1 MFPRPRFLTSE
12 LAQKFVRCF
21 TSVVTGLLLSVFS
34 TSPATAQEHR
44 AHSANSIPEPPS
56 LLNTQASLLTW
67 TKFPALLP
75 AGRGERGAAVFRSPN
90 SNTSDLSI
98 IGPDITKP
106 WVVLPKNDG
115 KWTVKQPDTEVGG
128 YHLLFVKDESASE
141 IRTASTLWMFQS
153 KPQSPENMLAK
164 GRPGLEI
171 QPLKLPQFGG
181 FREGQSGE
189 FLIRFDGLPV
199 AGASLSI
206 DTENGSH
213 ETTLADGNGVARI
226 LFPRDFDATA
236 IEKEG
241 GAARARRS
249 FVLGAELERN
259 GIRHTT
265 GLTLPYLPDLMR
277 ERNLMAGAG
286 LFAFGMLLATPML
299 RRKKAR
305 SDV

>member
-1 MFPRPRFLTSE
+1 MCRPRSSESELLQKYFNQLTSVIAGV
-12 LAQKFVRCF
+12 LISAY
-21 TSVVTGLLLSVFS
+21 SVV
-34 TSPATAQEHR
+34 PATAQEHR
-44 AHSANSIPEPPS
+44 THSANSMPKSPAS
-56 LLNTQASLLTW
+56 QHTQASPLTW

-75 AGRGERGAAVFRSPN
+75 AGRGERGAAVLRSPN
-90 SNTSDLSI
+90 SNASDLTVV
-98 IGPDITKP
+98 GPDIAKP
-106 WVVLPKNDG
+106 WAVQPKNDG
-115 KWTVKQPDTEVGG
+115 KWTVKQPDAAAGG
-128 YHLLFVKDESASE
+128 YHLLFVKDESATE
-141 IRTASTLWMFQS
+141 TRTASTLWMFQS
-153 KPQSPENMLAK
+153 KPQSPEKMLANS
-164 GRPGLEI
+164 RPGLEI
-171 QPLKLPQFGG
+171 QPLRLPQFGG
-181 FREGQSGE
+181 FREGQTGE

-199 AGASLSI
+199 AGASLTI

-226 LFPRDFDATA
+226 LFPRDFDPAV